1 MNARINGS
9 FSQLI
14 EKEKSTLVELQNQSA
29 SFGQIKVRVTPYRT
43 PASFDV
49 RTTEMIDYYETE

>member
-1 MNARINGS
+1 MNARIKGS

-29 SFGQIKVRVTPYRT
+29 SLGQIKVRVTPYRT
-43 PASFDV
+43 SVSFDV
-49 RTTEMIDYYETE
+49 RTTEMVDYYETE